1 MVVLARVAA
10 AGRGLY
16 IPLLPSPA
24 SRIFLFKNPAFVSPW
39 CHKIRLSYCRKKVSA
54 YRYLPS

>member
-24 SRIFLFKNPAFVSPW
+24 SRILLSKNPAFVSPW
-39 CHKIRLSYCRKKVSA
+39 CHKIRLSY
-54 YRYLPS
+54 

>member
-24 SRIFLFKNPAFVSPW
+24 SRILLLKNPAFVSPW
-39 CHKIRLSYCRKKVSA
+39 CHKIRLSY
-54 YRYLPS
+54 YR

>member
-24 SRIFLFKNPAFVSPW
+24 SRILLFKNPAFVSP
-39 CHKIRLSYCRKKVSA
+39 
-54 YRYLPS
+54 

>member
-24 SRIFLFKNPAFVSPW
+24 SRILLFKNPAFVSPW
-39 CHKIRLSYCRKKVSA
+39 CHKIRLSY
-54 YRYLPS
+54 

>member
-24 SRIFLFKNPAFVSPW
+24 SRILLLKILRLCCTS
-39 CHKIRLSYCRKKVSA
+39 HQKIRLSSCR
-54 YRYLPS
+54 